1 MTEEVDGGD
10 IRFPVRGPSRRQRK
24 KKTRPASEA
33 LYCSWGKHRTF
44 KHRDLKEE
52 YDNGTI
58 CMRCQIDIM
67 GNLEKFVAMPEMSE
81 AMYREA
87 RKRTEI
93 ARQEVRLNNRRI
105 EAVPDSTGFVY
116 YMRINGQI
124 KIGYTANLR
133 QRSRNYPPGTEL
145 LAVEPGTTE
154 TERKRHGQFVRDL
167 ARGREWFR
175 ESAALSAHIETLARD
190 FPVPS
195 ELMHRYT
202 KHEGAKE

>member
-1 MTEEVDGGD
+1 MSD
-10 IRFPVRGPSRRQRK
+10 IQFPLRGPSRRHRK
-24 KKTRPASEA
+24 RQNRPASEA
-33 LYCSWGKHRTF
+33 FYCSWGKHRTF

-58 CMRCQIDIM
+58 CMHCQIDIM

-87 RKRTEI
+87 RKRTEL
-93 ARQEVRLNNRRI
+93 AKQEVVQNNRRLQ
-105 EAVPDSTGFVY
+105 ADPNSTGFVY

-133 QRSRNYPPGTEL
+133 QRSRHYPPGTEL

-175 ESAALSAHIETLARD
+175 ESDDLHAHIEKLAAE

-202 KHEGAKE
+202 AHEGIKHV